1 MRVLSTQEH
10 AIGKYAASL
19 VISFLAAYGGMA
31 WQIPVIVVD
40 IPFQFNAD
48 MNSAPA
54 GRYEVQ
60 PNSAEAH
67 IQLHNVKTD
76 ERYIVRVLTRLA
88 SRGPGQS
95 LVAFD
100 VEGQNH
106 YLAEVHIAGI
116 DGFALGAAKGKH
128 THITIPE
135 KNRVIC
141 RLHPPT
147 QRSGLGH
154 DCSMQS
160 VAP

>member
-1 MRVLSTQEH
+1 M
-10 AIGKYAASL
+10 GKYTAGLAIL
-19 VISFLAAYGGMA
+19 VLAAYGGMA
-31 WQIPVIVVD
+31 QQMPVIVVN

-48 MNSAPA
+48 MNLAPA
-54 GRYEVQ
+54 GTYEVQ
-60 PNSAEAH
+60 PNSAETH

-116 DGFALGAAKGKH
+116 DGFALGGAQGKH
-128 THITIPE
+128 THITIPA
-135 KNRVIC
+135 KK
-141 RLHPPT
+141 
-147 QRSGLGH
+147 
-154 DCSMQS
+154 
-160 VAP
+160 